1 MGHFEYNIIILL
13 CQPIFG
19 TFFIFFDIL
28 YCIFGTDMLYCT
40 QMEVISMS
48 ERSKR
53 ILKSINNSDLS
64 YGELS
69 KLTGIPKSALQ
80 RYATGATEKIPID
93 RIEAIAKAT
102 GVQASYLLC
111 WDSDNSYNEGAE
123 EAALLKKYSQL
134 NSSNKKAVLT
144 LIENLLAA
152 QS

>member
-1 MGHFEYNIIILL
+1 
-13 CQPIFG
+13 
-19 TFFIFFDIL
+19 
-28 YCIFGTDMLYCT
+28 
-40 QMEVISMS
+40 MS

>member
-1 MGHFEYNIIILL
+1 
-13 CQPIFG
+13 
-19 TFFIFFDIL
+19 
-28 YCIFGTDMLYCT
+28 
-40 QMEVISMS
+40 MS

-152 QS
+152 QSWYISSRKASIFNNCFLFNFKRSIMISLIIILISYNSDIAM